1 MGIIGTKYTPEELA
15 EFLEDMAGL
24 DDMSDKMENLYFDER
39 LVSTLRGLAYL
50 EILDKEGMPAVKE
63 RIITQIAGFYD
74 EYSLLLEEEPSSEQE
89 KTVINVVKRIQEKLH
104 SLGMIED
111 SEPNDADNPVNSP
124 ENPKNHTDD

>member
-89 KTVINVVKRIQEKLH
+89 KTVINVVKRIREKLH

-111 SEPNDADNPVNSP
+111 S
-124 ENPKNHTDD
+124 